1 MNRNFNCEQFMKHK
15 LIFVNHGKKEKCVQF
30 NTNNFQDSTPNS
42 EQEDLKMLKLMI
54 DI

>member
-15 LIFVNHGKKEKCVQF
+15 LIFLNHGKKEKCVQF
-30 NTNNFQDSTPNS
+30 LKK
-42 EQEDLKMLKLMI
+42 DLKMLKLMI